1 MRSNNPLSLLH
12 LIISVDNGSDIEQFF
27 IVCLFIS
34 DGIAQILR
42 RVRPSFIFCDSD
54 VLESVNEIVTDIG
67 LNVKLFSVDKEVNGF
82 DAIDSL
88 LKETGNEE
96 EFV

>member
-1 MRSNNPLSLLH
+1 M
-12 LIISVDNGSDIEQFF
+12 
-27 IVCLFIS
+27 
-34 DGIAQILR
+34 
-42 RVRPSFIFCDSD
+42 RPSFIFCDSD